1 MELPSA
7 PLIDAL
13 PLTSVCPAVIEP
25 FLLPQLRSVVASI
38 RALPPTPRSPLT
50 HSAHGVLKANGGKR
64 STGAWT
70 RRCDFV
76 RGSATELFGVH
87 LVDVI
92 CRWLGL
98 PTGSGV
104 VTLTT

>member
-13 PLTSVCPAVIEP
+13 PLISVRPAVIEP
-25 FLLPQLRSVVASI
+25 FLLPQLTSVVAST

-50 HSAHGVLKANGGKR
+50 HKAHGVLKAKGGNR
-64 STGAWT
+64 STVAWT

-76 RGSATELFGVH
+76 RVSATELVGVH
-87 LVDVI
+87 PVDVI

-98 PTGSGV
+98 ATGSGV
-104 VTLTT
+104 VTLT